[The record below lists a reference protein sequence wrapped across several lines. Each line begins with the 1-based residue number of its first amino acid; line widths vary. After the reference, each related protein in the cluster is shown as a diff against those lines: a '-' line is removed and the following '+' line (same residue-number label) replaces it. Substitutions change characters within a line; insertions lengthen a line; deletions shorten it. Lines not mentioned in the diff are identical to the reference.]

1 MKGELAEV
9 EHRCFRCCTG
19 FAFKKCKTVDSKR
32 FGELSHMRKI
42 FLLYMYRQLSRYVKV
57 AFFGFLVDTPNR
69 NYVKLVMMKRRRFR
83 MARIVMKFGGA
94 TLASSAHIFEIAK
107 KAIHEK
113 EKGHDVVIVTAAM
126 TSSANELTKMAR
138 DLSDDAS
145 KRELDVLRS
154 TSSQQSSALMAIA
167 LQEEGY
173 NAVSLTGWQAGVQTD
188 AMHVNA
194 RIDYVDVSRL
204 EEHLAQKQIVV
215 VAGEQG
221 IDHLQNITTL
231 GKGGAE
237 TTAVAIAAALDAER
251 VDIYTNV
258 DGVYTADPNHVN
270 GAQKLKEIS
279 YNEMLELSNLGTH
292 ILHPRAVE
300 LAKKF
305 QIPIII
311 RSNEIDTVGTLLKEE
326 VEMEKNLIVRGV
338 AYESDVIR
346 LTVGYDAYSDASLAD
361 IFTILADYRINV
373 DIIVQAII
381 DGLKPTVSFTILKE
395 EFAEAL
401 RVLEE
406 SKLSLGFSFA
416 DFEVGLAKVSIIGS
430 GMASNPG
437 VAARM
442 FDRLRHEGIPVK
454 MVSTS
459 EIKVSVVVPQD
470 DMIHAAN
477 ALHDEF
483 NLEQALYM

>member
-1 MKGELAEV
+1 
-9 EHRCFRCCTG
+9 
-19 FAFKKCKTVDSKR
+19 
-32 FGELSHMRKI
+32 
-42 FLLYMYRQLSRYVKV
+42 
-57 AFFGFLVDTPNR
+57 
-69 NYVKLVMMKRRRFR
+69 
-83 MARIVMKFGGA
+83 MARIVMKFGSA
-94 TLASSAHIFEIAK
+94 ALASTKHIQDVAKRAIA
-107 KAIHEK
+107 EK
-113 EKGHDVVIVTAAM
+113 ERGYDVVVVTAGMRGMAK
-126 TSSANELTKMAR
+126 ELAEMAC
-138 DLSDDAS
+138 DLSDSAS
-145 KRELDVLRS
+145 KRELDVLLS
-154 TSSQQSSALMAIA
+154 TSSQLSSALVAIA

-173 NAVSLTGWQAGVQTD
+173 HAMSLTGWQAGIQTD
-188 AMHVNA
+188 DMYFNA
-194 RIDYVDVSRL
+194 RIDDIDVSRIA
-204 EEHLAQKQIVV
+204 EHFAQGQIVI

-221 IDHLQNITTL
+221 INYSQNITTL

-237 TTAVAIAAALDAER
+237 TTAVAIAAALEAER

-258 DGVYTADPNHVN
+258 GGVYTADPSHVAK
-270 GAQKLKEIS
+270 AQKLKEIS
-279 YNEMLELSNLGTH
+279 YDEMLELSNLGSQ

-305 QIPIII
+305 QIPVII
-311 RSNEIDTVGTLLKEE
+311 RSSVVDTVGTLLKEE
-326 VEMEKNLIVRGV
+326 VGMEKNLIVRGV

-361 IFTILADYRINV
+361 MFTILAKNRINV

-381 DGLKPTVSFTILKE
+381 DGLKPTVSFTILKD

-401 RVLEE
+401 RVLED

-416 DFEVGLAKVSIIGS
+416 DFEIGLAKVSIVGS

-442 FDRLRHEGIPVK
+442 FDRLRREGIPVK

-470 DMIHAAN
+470 EMIRAAN

-483 NLEQALYM
+483 NLEHALYV